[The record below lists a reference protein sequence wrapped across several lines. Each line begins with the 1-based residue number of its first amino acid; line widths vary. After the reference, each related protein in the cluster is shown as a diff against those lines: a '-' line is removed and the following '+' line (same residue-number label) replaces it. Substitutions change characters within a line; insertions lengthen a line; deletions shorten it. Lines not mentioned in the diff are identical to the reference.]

1 MSCEQS
7 YYRALIWIHTY
18 YMNGNMFGWPW
29 LTSKRVA
36 PFVSDSWVSCLL
48 TQHWTIILNN
58 ANTAACRSATK
69 PQCECDEGGNDAKH
83 CNVSW
88 SRISLNQSWQCVS
101 GSWVRDQMGQQ
112 IWVGHVGHMTR
123 WPILYCTHPISH
135 VIFLVHQQ
143 RQWNLLLWYIWYI
156 FTTAVTTWPEQRV
169 SETHRFPWEGPNS
182 VEILGKKD

>member
-1 MSCEQS
+1 METC
-7 YYRALIWIHTY
+7 L
-18 YMNGNMFGWPW
+18 GDLDWP
-29 LTSKRVA
+29 LNASRRLSAIAEFLVI
-36 PFVSDSWVSCLL
+36 CLL
-48 TQHWTIILNN
+48 TQNN

-135 VIFLVHQQ
+135 VIFWFTNNGNGTCYFDSLLVHFHNRCNNMARAESFWNAQISLG
-143 RQWNLLLWYIWYI
+143 RSKFCWNLREERL
-156 FTTAVTTWPEQRV
+156 TDV
-169 SETHRFPWEGPNS
+169 N
-182 VEILGKKD
+182 